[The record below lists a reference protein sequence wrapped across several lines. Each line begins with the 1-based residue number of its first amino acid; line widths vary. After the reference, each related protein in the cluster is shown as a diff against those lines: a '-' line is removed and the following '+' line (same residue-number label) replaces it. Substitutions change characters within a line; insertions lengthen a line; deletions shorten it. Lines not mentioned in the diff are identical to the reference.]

1 MRLKPAML
9 LMLGVGALISSR
21 AAMAAQLTCSA
32 SATLEDLT
40 VCIRDQMPP
49 RESGMFVAPNSTQ
62 MSAWRSVVRA
72 MMRGTC
78 NTALPTSLSSF
89 MRIRLLRDAANG
101 RRYCVLMETG
111 DQDEDGFVDRG
122 TGTFIVDA
130 AAERELSHTAPHP
143 LSDMTTETEAITI
156 FKETRSRSLVLAGT
170 HRDASL
176 AVSNCQ
182 SSTMLSDV
190 AHNVANMFHA
200 THLEL
205 AAHYGPR
212 PWWVISWHGMAEDTC
227 RAVDV
232 LLSHG
237 MDVPPVEGDRA
248 LELRNNLLAYH
259 PGWRVGLPGGG
270 MCSLNG
276 TTNVQGRY
284 LNGVP
289 ASSVCGRPAARYSG
303 RFVHIEQDPE
313 FRDPDSWIA
322 AVMDTWP

>member
-1 MRLKPAML
+1 ML
-9 LMLGVGALISSR
+9 LLLGASILISSR
-21 AAMAAQLTCSA
+21 TAMAAQLTCSA

-40 VCIRDQMPP
+40 VCIRDQMP
-49 RESGMFVAPNSTQ
+49 RRDSGSFVVPSFTQ
-62 MSAWRSVVRA
+62 VSAWRSVVRA
-72 MMRGTC
+72 MIRGTC
-78 NTALPTSLSSF
+78 NTVLPSSLSSF
-89 MRIRLLRDAANG
+89 MRIRSLRDAANG

-130 AAERELSHTAPHP
+130 AARRELNHTAPHP
-143 LSDMTTETEAITI
+143 ISDMRTETEAVTI
-156 FKETRSRSLVLAGT
+156 FKETRSRSLLVAGT

-176 AVSNCQ
+176 VVSDCQ

-227 RAVDV
+227 PAVDV
-232 LLSHG
+232 HLSHG
-237 MDVPPVEGDRA
+237 MDVVPVEGDRA
-248 LELRNNLLAYH
+248 LALRNNLRAYH
-259 PGWRVGLPGGG
+259 PGWRIGVPGRG

-276 TTNVQGRY
+276 TTNVQGRF

-289 ASSVCGRPAARYSG
+289 ASGVCGSPAARYTG
-303 RFVHIEQDPE
+303 RFVHIEQDPA

-322 AVMDTWP
+322 AVMDTWR